1 MQSNIGLTFEAING
15 QAGFLLT
22 SPMGDVVSLVFEEAP
37 KDYFIG
43 STNDAVIYMITDEI
57 RLTAYNTN
65 GDIIILLEKPT
76 NMPHS
81 FTIKLVN
88 LSKVELSGNDHA
100 ILHLSGSKI
109 YLDLMDSVVV
119 NHSSENITITMSGTE
134 AQCKFSAQATA
145 SIMTAKAVVIQSID
159 GSKLLIP
166 ASKRIPEFIISIYDD
181 SAWKRPR
188 PSRFGV
194 PVISTVPGFI
204 PDDSWGVTVPIA
216 DKDMMELGVGTE
228 SRTMYFRV
236 ISDQEIDAS
245 IRDNVKL
252 EIDLPAGS
260 DTVVETVSI
269 PLTYDSTLAG
279 SQDTNEV
286 FSGSYVFHRE
296 DTVDYVDGFAY
307 LSVRL
312 PLRVQRNLPLLFQV
326 STSGAPFE
334 DPDDTVPIDSVEPLS
349 VDINAVQPIVANSIQ
364 GTTEA
369 EGKNKKSGRKPK
381 PKDEKTGDGN

>member
-15 QAGFLLT
+15 HAGFLLT
-22 SPMGDVVSLVFEEAP
+22 SPLGDVVSVVFEEAP
-37 KDYFIG
+37 SNYFLG
-43 STNDAVIYMITDEI
+43 STNDAVIYMITDDI
-57 RLTAYNTN
+57 RLTTYNSG
-65 GDIIILLEKPT
+65 GDIILHLEKST

-88 LSKVELSGNDHA
+88 LTKVELSGNDHA
-100 ILHLSGSKI
+100 ILHLANSKI
-109 YLDLMDSVVV
+109 YLDLIDSVIV
-119 NHSSENITITMSGTE
+119 NHSNEDITITMSGTE
-134 AQCKFSAQATA
+134 AQCQFSAQATA
-145 SIMTAKAVVIQSID
+145 SIMTSKAVVIQSVD

-181 SAWKRPR
+181 AAWKRPR

-204 PDDSWGVTVPIA
+204 PDDSWEVTVPIA

-326 STSGAPFE
+326 STTGTPFE
-334 DPDDTVPIDSVEPLS
+334 DPLDSVPIDEVEPLS

-369 EGKNKKSGRKPK
+369 EGKKKKSGRKPK